1 MTCRNISTHPRTIIC
16 NAVMYVILDLFF
28 ICFQRDDY
36 LTFRDDRKQSFG
48 KYCGS
53 TTGGTFMITGNYTLI
68 NFHSGNS
75 SNMTRIGFVLRFEA
89 VDQPGNVSQFPVSHN
104 IVQFKRKAKNSL
116 QI

>member
-75 SNMTRIGFVLRFEA
+75 SNMTRRGFVLRFEA

>member
-75 SNMTRIGFVLRFEA
+75 SNMTRRGFVLRFEA
-89 VDQPGNVSQFPVSHN
+89 VDQPGNVSQFPVSQN

-116 QI
+116 

>member
-1 MTCRNISTHPRTIIC
+1 M
-16 NAVMYVILDLFF
+16 
-28 ICFQRDDY
+28 
-36 LTFRDDRKQSFG
+36 TFRGDRKQDFG

-75 SNMTRIGFVLRFEA
+75 SNMKRIGFVLRFEA
-89 VDQPGNVSQFPVSHN
+89 VDQPGNVSQFPVSQN

>member
-1 MTCRNISTHPRTIIC
+1 MTCRSISTHPRTIIC

-75 SNMTRIGFVLRFEA
+75 SNMKRIGFMLRFEA
-89 VDQPGNVSQFPVSHN
+89 VDQPGNVSQFPVPQN

-116 QI
+116 

>member
-75 SNMTRIGFVLRFEA
+75 SNMTRRGFVLRFEA
-89 VDQPGNVSQFPVSHN
+89 VDQPGNVSQFPVSQN

>member
-68 NFHSGNS
+68 NFHSGNN
-75 SNMTRIGFVLRFEA
+75 SNMTRRGFVLRFEA
-89 VDQPGNVSQFPVSHN
+89 VDQPGNVSQFPVSQN

>member
-75 SNMTRIGFVLRFEA
+75 SNMTRRGFVLRFEA
-89 VDQPGNVSQFPVSHN
+89 VDQPDNVSQFPVSQN

-116 QI
+116 

>member
-36 LTFRDDRKQSFG
+36 LTFRGDRKQDFG

-75 SNMTRIGFVLRFEA
+75 SNMTRRGFVLRFEA

>member
-75 SNMTRIGFVLRFEA
+75 SNMKRRGFVLRFEA
-89 VDQPGNVSQFPVSHN
+89 VDQPGNVSQFPVSQN